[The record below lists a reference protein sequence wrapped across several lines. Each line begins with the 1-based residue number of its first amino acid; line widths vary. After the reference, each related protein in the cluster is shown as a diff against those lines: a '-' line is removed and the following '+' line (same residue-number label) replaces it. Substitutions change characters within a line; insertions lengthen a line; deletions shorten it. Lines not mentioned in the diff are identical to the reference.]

1 MNNKICSALYNDETI
16 EKHSTGFEK
25 AFESCKKENV
35 KYEYLDTGLG
45 FRFTF
50 YHKNVHGHVQ
60 LKITEN
66 DKIII
71 ERLKDN
77 PSMTIAK
84 LAKVLNVSDKTVYRA
99 LNNVQTLNCLSI

>member
-1 MNNKICSALYNDETI
+1 LKELLNLV
-16 EKHSTGFEK
+16 
-25 AFESCKKENV
+25 KKKKV

-50 YHKNVHGHVQ
+50 YRKNVHGHVQ

-77 PSMTIAK
+77 PSMTIAE
-84 LAKVLNVSDKTVYRA
+84 LAKVLNVSDKTVYCA
-99 LNNVQTLNCLSI
+99 LSKLKVMGIVVRGGNDKDGYWEILGK